1 MTCMNAIR
9 LVSAVTA
16 TVCLGGCAS
25 GGGLTLSTKS
35 TVAGKESVR
44 KVDFRQAPETKEL
57 AERARQ
63 IGNQVENFVGS
74 LRRNLCRIGHFSTK
88 ASTKF
93 ATKMQNQHFR
103 NRL

>member
-44 KVDFRQAPETKEL
+44 KVDFRQAP
-57 AERARQ
+57 
-63 IGNQVENFVGS
+63 
-74 LRRNLCRIGHFSTK
+74 
-88 ASTKF
+88 
-93 ATKMQNQHFR
+93 
-103 NRL
+103 